1 MSTPDQNAALPLKTI
16 LLVEDDPTVCYFVE
30 RVLRNAGYY
39 VGMAADGPSGLRLF
53 RVRPWD
59 IVITDRTMPGMNG
72 EELAAK
78 IREEVPGQHIVLIT
92 GIPSRVERPEL
103 FDAVFG
109 KPFSIT
115 ALLAGLATLLQSHA
129 GCTSEKG

>member
-1 MSTPDQNAALPLKTI
+1 MTPPAENAAPPSKTI

-39 VGMAADGPSGLRLF
+39 VGMAADGASGLRLF

-72 EELAAK
+72 EELAALIK
-78 IREEVPGQHIVLIT
+78 KEAPEQPIVLIT

-103 FDAVFG
+103 FDAIFG

-115 ALLAGLATLLQSHA
+115 DLLAGLSALLQPRREGA
-129 GCTSEKG
+129 PLKT

>member
-1 MSTPDQNAALPLKTI
+1 MITPAENAAPPIKTI

-39 VGMAADGPSGLRLF
+39 VGMAAEGNAGLRLF

-72 EELAAK
+72 EDLAAH
-78 IREEVPGQHIVLIT
+78 IREEAPTQPIVLIT

-103 FDAVFG
+103 FDAIFG
-109 KPFSIT
+109 KPFAIN
-115 ALLAGLATLLQSHA
+115 ALLSCLATILR
-129 GCTSEKG
+129 

>member
-1 MSTPDQNAALPLKTI
+1 MITPAENAAPPIKTI

-39 VGMAADGPSGLRLF
+39 VGMAADGVSGLRLF

-72 EELAAK
+72 EELAAT
-78 IREEVPGQHIVLIT
+78 IRKEAPAQPIVLIT
-92 GIPSRVERPEL
+92 GIPSRVDRPEL
-103 FDAVFG
+103 FDAIFG
-109 KPFSIT
+109 KPFAIT
-115 ALLAGLATLLQSHA
+115 ALLSCLTAILQTLAEHA
-129 GCTSEKG
+129 ATKR